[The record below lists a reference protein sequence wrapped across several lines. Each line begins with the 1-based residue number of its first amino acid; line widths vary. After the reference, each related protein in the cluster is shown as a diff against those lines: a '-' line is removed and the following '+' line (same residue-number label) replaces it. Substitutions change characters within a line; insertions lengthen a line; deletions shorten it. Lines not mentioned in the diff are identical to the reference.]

1 MLRKAILVTLLLFG
15 ILKISNLFLS
25 IIAGFIAITLF
36 MLSRKRVDL
45 RPWKILVIA
54 LVFFALQELLG
65 ALRAFN
71 IFSTPYLTR
80 IVPTVILGLLIF
92 ALTKQIN
99 ITKK

>member
-1 MLRKAILVTLLLFG
+1 MEYLEG

-25 IIAGFIAITLF
+25 VIAGFIAITLF
-36 MLSRKRVDL
+36 MLSHKRVEL
-45 RPWKILVIA
+45 RPWKVLAIA
-54 LVFFALQELLG
+54 LIFFALQELLG

>member
-1 MLRKAILVTLLLFG
+1 MEYLEG

-36 MLSRKRVDL
+36 MLSRKRVEL
-45 RPWKILVIA
+45 KPWKILVIA

-80 IVPTVILGLLIF
+80 LVPTIILGLLIF

-99 ITKK
+99 LTKK

>member
-1 MLRKAILVTLLLFG
+1 MEYLVG

-36 MLSRKRVDL
+36 MLSRKRVEL
-45 RPWKILVIA
+45 KPWKILVIA

-80 IVPTVILGLLIF
+80 LVPTIILGLLIF

-99 ITKK
+99 LTKK